1 MKNFSINIKFGKMSM
16 GRLQA
21 GGGIL
26 RPGTVQARIA
36 GLRGSPAP

>member
-26 RPGTVQARIA
+26 RPDTIQGRIA
-36 GLRGSPAP
+36 GLPGSPEP